1 MSGLEMCIYHI
12 EVDCSRLKFDLGP
25 VCRIDCSLCVRFK
38 QDLDTISSIPLTLSQ
53 PLTFLSSLLT
63 ASLFDAVALA
73 RQF

>member
-1 MSGLEMCIYHI
+1 MRI
-12 EVDCSRLKFDLGP
+12 EVDCSRLKLDLGP
-25 VCRIDCSLCVRFK
+25 ICRVDCSLSMRLK
-38 QDLDTISSIPLTLSQ
+38 QDLDTISSISLTLLQ